1 MLIECLSMT
10 LPLTEDNLIERYNV
24 TTKVLSMKESLSTF
38 WRIYETKYSRMDQV
52 KFVEESL

>member
-1 MLIECLSMT
+1 MLIECLSVT
-10 LPLTEDNLIERYNV
+10 LPLTEDNLIEWYNV

>member
-1 MLIECLSMT
+1 MLIECLSVT
-10 LPLTEDNLIERYNV
+10 LPLTEDNLIEQYNV

>member
-1 MLIECLSMT
+1 MLIECLSVT

>member
-1 MLIECLSMT
+1 MLIECLSVT

-52 KFVEESL
+52 KFVEDSL

>member
-1 MLIECLSMT
+1 MLIECLSVT

-24 TTKVLSMKESLSTF
+24 TTRVLSMKESLSTF